1 MITLHQMVARAL
13 MACGVVAGACPPAI
27 AQNQHSLDAKQ
38 ISDSIDC
45 SQWTQNP
52 DGTWNGGPNA
62 RVGGMAFPN
71 TIHMTMTG
79 YAENGVDEAAALLK
93 KCGKR

>member
-1 MITLHQMVARAL
+1 M
-13 MACGVVAGACPPAI
+13 PAI

-38 ISDSIDC
+38 INDSIDC
-45 SQWTQNP
+45 SQWTLNA
-52 DGTWNGGPNA
+52 DGTWDGGPNA
-62 RVGGMAFPN
+62 RVGGLTFPN

-93 KCGKR
+93 KCGKH